1 MWLPSR
7 RDQRVTDDVWLGQ
20 TGSIAPSGYSVFA
33 ERIRISAGG
42 MHVARVENL
51 DWLETFIAV
60 VDRGG
65 FSAAAGI
72 VHRSQ
77 SRVSSHVAAL
87 EQALGARLFDRR
99 HRPVLLTDAG
109 EAFLPH
115 ARAVLA
121 ELDRGHAEV
130 DAVLGLVRGHVVLGS
145 YPSASAAFVPGL
157 LSEFHARHPQISVD
171 LTERTTLDLAEAL
184 GSGQLHLALRPLAPR
199 HDTDGLSFRSLW
211 REPLVA
217 VFLPDHP
224 LAAAGT
230 PLPIGEVAE
239 NPLVTIGGS
248 VQHEVMYE
256 AHAALRACGA
266 LSNIAWQTDQ
276 PQTLV
281 NFVRAGLGVGITN
294 ALAMSVS
301 DTTGVI
307 VATLGELD
315 GRTAG
320 VFWDP
325 RAHLSRAASALL
337 EQILAIPV
345 PDGTQ
350 PV

>member
-1 MWLPSR
+1 M
-7 RDQRVTDDVWLGQ
+7 
-20 TGSIAPSGYSVFA
+20 Y
-33 ERIRISAGG
+33 
-42 MHVARVENL
+42 VARVENL
-51 DWLETFIAV
+51 DWLETFLAV

-65 FSAAAGI
+65 FSAAADT

-77 SRVSSHVAAL
+77 SRVSSHIASL

-121 ELDRGHAEV
+121 ELDRGHADV
-130 DAVLGLVRGHVVLGS
+130 DAVLGVVRGHVVLGS

-157 LSEFHARHPQISVD
+157 LRRFHARHPQISVD
-171 LTERTTLDLAEAL
+171 LTERTTLDLSEAL
-184 GSGQLHLALRPLAPR
+184 GSGQLHLALRPLAPSD
-199 HDTDGLSFRSLW
+199 DTEGLSFRALW

-224 LAAAGT
+224 LAAVAAPV
-230 PLPIGEVAE
+230 PLTELAKH
-239 NPLVTIGGS
+239 PLVTIGGS
-248 VQHEVMYE
+248 VHREVMYE
-256 AHAALRACGA
+256 AHLALRACGA
-266 LSNIAWQTDQ
+266 LAKIAWQTDQ

-294 ALAMSVS
+294 ALAMAVS
-301 DTTGVI
+301 DTAGVTVTT
-307 VATLGELD
+307 VAAPA

-325 RAHLSRAASALL
+325 RGELPRAAGALL

-345 PDGTQ
+345 PAGTD
-350 PV
+350 PA